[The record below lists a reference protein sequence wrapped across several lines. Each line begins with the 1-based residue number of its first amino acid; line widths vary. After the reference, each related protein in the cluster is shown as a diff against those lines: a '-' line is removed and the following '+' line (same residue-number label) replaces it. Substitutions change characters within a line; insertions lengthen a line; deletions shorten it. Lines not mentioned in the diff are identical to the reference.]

1 MRYEIRVLLT
11 LMALQ
16 LKKSLGARMQ
26 ALELDGTHIAS
37 CRNVVSIKRTASAR
51 IVVFLASFVI

>member
-1 MRYEIRVLLT
+1 
-11 LMALQ
+11 
-16 LKKSLGARMQ
+16 MQ